1 MGTFASRL
9 PPQGATKKAIFE
21 AIKQEYYDSKEWA
34 QQQNF
39 VWKDKINGVFSTQ
52 LCWKTMKEI
61 FDRGTDD
68 FEQKREMAKNVWRD
82 IVRVNFEV
90 MDAWCHRRPLP
101 RVHCLVTEQR
111 RDAQRGLGG
120 AKERLCSCLCIFKP
134 WPVFV
139 MDAADGLENTILGW
153 RHSWRHRVEET
164 TCRCFWVDEPTWCVT
179 VGGAIQ
185 EEAIQQFA

>member
-1 MGTFASRL
+1 MGTFAGRL
-9 PPQGATKKAIFE
+9 PPQRAAKKAIFE

-68 FEQKREMAKNVWRD
+68 FEQKREVAKNVWRD

-90 MDAWCHRRPLP
+90 MDA
-101 RVHCLVTEQR
+101 
-111 RDAQRGLGG
+111 
-120 AKERLCSCLCIFKP
+120 
-134 WPVFV
+134 
-139 MDAADGLENTILGW
+139 
-153 RHSWRHRVEET
+153 
-164 TCRCFWVDEPTWCVT
+164 
-179 VGGAIQ
+179 
-185 EEAIQQFA
+185 

>member
-1 MGTFASRL
+1 MQAVSR
-9 PPQGATKKAIFE
+9 PREQRKKAIFE

-39 VWKDKINGVFSTQ
+39 VWKDKIKGVFSTQ

-90 MDAWCHRRPLP
+90 MDA
-101 RVHCLVTEQR
+101 
-111 RDAQRGLGG
+111 
-120 AKERLCSCLCIFKP
+120 
-134 WPVFV
+134 
-139 MDAADGLENTILGW
+139 
-153 RHSWRHRVEET
+153 
-164 TCRCFWVDEPTWCVT
+164 
-179 VGGAIQ
+179 
-185 EEAIQQFA
+185 